1 MKADIQNKPSIK
13 IHSEEIRVLQRVFFA
28 LRVAKATIVPQLIAS
43 TAGVTLKNR
52 IRRELFG
59 PGPTNV
65 PDSILEALSS
75 PTIGHLDP
83 AFLGIMDE
91 VGERL
96 KYSFQTDNPLTF
108 VLSAPG
114 SIGMEASFVN
124 IVEPGDK
131 VVVCINGVFGGRMK
145 DICERIGADVISLDF
160 EWGTPVDPA
169 ALAASLD
176 DHEDVA
182 VVAFVHAETSTGVRS
197 DAAAIAAV
205 AKKHGCLTIADCVTS
220 LGGVELNVDEW
231 GLDIAYSG
239 SQKCLSCV
247 PGLSPITFSPAAI
260 DKVKRRKSKVP
271 SWFCDI
277 SLLMSYYESGE
288 KTRAYHHTAP
298 VNSLYAINEALRLVV
313 EETLPVRW
321 ARHAA
326 AAQTL
331 YASLEAAGL
340 EMIVDPDC
348 RLAPLTLV
356 RVPDGVEDAAVRTG
370 LLNDRSIELGGGLG
384 KFAGK
389 AWRIGLMGENA
400 TEERATFI
408 ADAIVGAL
416 G

>member
-1 MKADIQNKPSIK
+1 MNNP
-13 IHSEEIRVLQRVFFA
+13 
-28 LRVAKATIVPQLIAS
+28 
-43 TAGVTLKNR
+43 

-65 PDSILEALSS
+65 PDSILKALSS

-83 AFLGIMDE
+83 AFLAIMDE

-96 KYSFQTDNPLTF
+96 RHCFQTENALTF

-124 IVEPGDK
+124 VVESGEK
-131 VVVCINGVFGGRMK
+131 VVVCTNGVFGGRMK
-145 DICERIGADVISLDF
+145 DICERIGAEVISLDF

-169 ALAASLD
+169 ALADVLD
-176 DHEDVA
+176 SHDNVA
-182 VVAFVHAETSTGVRS
+182 AVAFVHAETSTGVRS

-205 AKKHGCLTIADCVTS
+205 AKQHGCLTIADCVTS
-220 LGGVELNVDEW
+220 LGGVELNVDGW
-231 GLDIAYSG
+231 GLDVVYSG

-247 PGLSPITFSPAAI
+247 PGLSPITFSQQAVERI
-260 DKVKRRKSKVP
+260 KQRKTRAQ

-298 VNSLYAINEALRLVV
+298 VNSLYAMHEALRLVE
-313 EETLPVRW
+313 EETLETRW

-326 AAQTL
+326 AASRL
-331 YASLEAAGL
+331 YARLEAAGL
-340 EMIVDPDC
+340 ELIVDAEH

-356 RVPDGVEDAAVRTG
+356 RIPDGIDDAAVRRQ
-370 LLNDRSIELGGGLG
+370 LLDAQNIELGGGLG

-389 AWRIGLMGENA
+389 AWRIGLMGQNA
-400 TEERATFI
+400 TAERADFF
-408 ADAIVGAL
+408 ADALISEL
-416 G
+416 Q

>member
-1 MKADIQNKPSIK
+1 MKN
-13 IHSEEIRVLQRVFFA
+13 
-28 LRVAKATIVPQLIAS
+28 T
-43 TAGVTLKNR
+43 

-83 AFLGIMDE
+83 VFLGIMDE

-96 KYSFQTDNPLTF
+96 KYGFQTKNALTF

-124 IVEPGDK
+124 VVEPGDK
-131 VVVCINGVFGGRMK
+131 VIVCINGVFGGRMK
-145 DICERIGADVISLDF
+145 DICERVGAEVVALEF
-160 EWGTPVDPA
+160 EWGTPVDPGA
-169 ALAASLD
+169 VEEALSNN
-176 DHEDVA
+176 EDAA

-197 DAAAIAAV
+197 DAAAIAAI
-205 AKKHGCLTIADCVTS
+205 AKQHGCLTIADCVTS
-220 LGGVELNVDEW
+220 LGGVELRVDDW

-247 PGLSPITFSPAAI
+247 PGLSPITFSSAAI
-260 DKVKRRKSKVP
+260 DKIKSRASKVP

-313 EETLPVRW
+313 EETLPTRW

-331 YASLEAAGL
+331 YGLLEAAGL
-340 EMIVDPDC
+340 QMIVDPDC

-356 RVPDGVEDAAVRTG
+356 RVPDGVDDAAIRAS
-370 LLNDRSIELGGGLG
+370 LLNNRNIELGGGLG

-408 ADAIVGAL
+408 AEAIIGAL

>member
-1 MKADIQNKPSIK
+1 MSLEFCAAASIV
-13 IHSEEIRVLQRVFFA
+13 R
-28 LRVAKATIVPQLIAS
+28 ATIVSIRGL
-43 TAGVTLKNR
+43 TLNKQ

-65 PDSILEALSS
+65 PSSILEALAS
-75 PTIGHLDP
+75 PTIGHMDP

-96 KYSFQTDNPLTF
+96 KAAFQTENALTF

-124 IVEPGDK
+124 VVEPGDK

-145 DICERIGADVISLDF
+145 DICERIGAEVISLDF
-160 EWGTPVDPA
+160 DWGTPVDPL
-169 ALAASLD
+169 ALSEVLD
-176 DHEDVA
+176 SHSDVA

-197 DAAAIAAV
+197 DAEAIAAV
-205 AKKHGCLTIADCVTS
+205 AKQHGCLTIVDCVTS
-220 LGGVELNVDEW
+220 LAGVELDVDGW
-231 GLDIAYSG
+231 GLDVAYSG

-247 PGLSPITFSPAAI
+247 PGMSPITFSPAAI
-260 DKVKRRKSKVP
+260 DKVKRRKTKVP

-326 AAQTL
+326 AAKHL
-331 YASLEAAGL
+331 YSLLEAAGL
-340 EMIVDPDC
+340 QMIVDPDY

-356 RVPDGVEDAAVRTG
+356 RIPDGVDDAAVRSG

-400 TEERATFI
+400 TEERASFI
-408 ADAIVGAL
+408 ADAIVDAL
-416 G
+416 S

>member
-1 MKADIQNKPSIK
+1 MQETPLTNN
-13 IHSEEIRVLQRVFFA
+13 IH
-28 LRVAKATIVPQLIAS
+28 
-43 TAGVTLKNR
+43 
-52 IRRELFG
+52 RELFG

-65 PDSILEALSS
+65 PGSILEALSR

-91 VGERL
+91 VSERL
-96 KYSFQTDNPLTF
+96 KHCFQTENPLTF

-124 IVEPGDK
+124 LVEPGDK

-145 DICERIGADVISLDF
+145 DICERVGADVIALDF
-160 EWGTPVDPA
+160 EWGTPVDPV
-169 ALAASLD
+169 ALAEVLD
-176 DHEDVA
+176 RQQGVA

-205 AKKHGCLTIADCVTS
+205 ARQHGCLTIADCVTS
-220 LGGVELNVDEW
+220 LAGVELNIDEW
-231 GLDIAYSG
+231 GLDVAYSG

-260 DKVKRRKSKVP
+260 DRVRRRTSKVP

-288 KTRAYHHTAP
+288 KSRAYHHTAP
-298 VNSLYAINEALRLVV
+298 VNSLFAINEALRLVV
-313 EETLPVRW
+313 EETLPTRW

-326 AAQTL
+326 AAQQL
-331 YASLEAAGL
+331 YGSLEAAGL
-340 EMIVDPDC
+340 EMVVDPAC

-356 RVPDGVEDAAVRTG
+356 RVPDGVDDAAVRAG
-370 LLNDRSIELGGGLG
+370 LLNDRNIELGGGLG

-400 TEERATFI
+400 TSERAEFI